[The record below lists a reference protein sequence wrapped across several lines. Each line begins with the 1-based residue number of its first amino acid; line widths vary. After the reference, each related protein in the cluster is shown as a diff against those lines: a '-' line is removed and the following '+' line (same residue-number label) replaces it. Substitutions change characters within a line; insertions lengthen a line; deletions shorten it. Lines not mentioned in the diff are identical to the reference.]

1 MALIRSGTRMQ
12 NIYTFPDYRDAIAQA
27 EARSVAAKNVSRFLA
42 EQRQRGE
49 VNPHEAMLEKWIEH
63 AE

>member
-1 MALIRSGTRMQ
+1 MQ

-27 EARSVAAKNVSRFLA
+27 EARLIGAKTVSALLA
-42 EQRQRGE
+42 QQRHKGE
-49 VNPHEAMLEKWIEH
+49 HNPHEAMLEKWIEH

>member
-1 MALIRSGTRMQ
+1 MQ
-12 NIYTFPDYRDAIAQA
+12 NIYAFPDYRDERVQA
-27 EARSVAAKNVSRFLA
+27 EARFIAAKNVSRFLA
-42 EQRQRGE
+42 EQRSKGE